1 MEALL
6 VGLAKS
12 ISYGKKRG
20 KQVRPTLLTVLY
32 ELVVCAFIIFLFPY
46 RAYRDLFANRRRT
59 WMSISR
65 ASFRMVSS
73 SKKKYLI
80 FPTRVSQGHTTG
92 NFGQKDLKTTAMNKA
107 FGSHFKDFGGLLGKF
122 ICSSLSARLMKEFS
136 ASKVHLQPATWLT
149 GKFPSRRTARHYW
162 QLWVWS

>member
-46 RAYRDLFANRRRT
+46 RAYRDLFANRRRAG
-59 WMSISR
+59 MSISR
-65 ASFRMVSS
+65 ASFPMVSS

-80 FPTRVSQGHTTG
+80 FPTRVSTEI
-92 NFGQKDLKTTAMNKA
+92 FDKKDLKTTAMN
-107 FGSHFKDFGGLLGKF
+107 
-122 ICSSLSARLMKEFS
+122 
-136 ASKVHLQPATWLT
+136 
-149 GKFPSRRTARHYW
+149 
-162 QLWVWS
+162 

>member
-59 WMSISR
+59 GMSISR

-80 FPTRVSQGHTTG
+80 FPTRVSQGHPTG
-92 NFGQKDLKTTAMNKA
+92 IFDKKDLKTTAMNKA
-107 FGSHFKDFGGLLGKF
+107 FGSHFKDFGGLLEKF
-122 ICSSLSARLMKEFS
+122 ICSSLPPRLMKEFS
-136 ASKVHLQPATWLT
+136 ASKVHLQPAT
-149 GKFPSRRTARHYW
+149 
-162 QLWVWS
+162 

>member
-46 RAYRDLFANRRRT
+46 RAYRDLFANP
-59 WMSISR
+59 
-65 ASFRMVSS
+65 MVSS

-80 FPTRVSQGHTTG
+80 FPTRVSTE
-92 NFGQKDLKTTAMNKA
+92 FFDKKDLKTTAMN
-107 FGSHFKDFGGLLGKF
+107 
-122 ICSSLSARLMKEFS
+122 
-136 ASKVHLQPATWLT
+136 
-149 GKFPSRRTARHYW
+149 
-162 QLWVWS
+162 

>member
-1 MEALL
+1 METLL

-20 KQVRPTLLTVLY
+20 KQVRPTLLTLLY

-59 WMSISR
+59 GMSISR

-80 FPTRVSQGHTTG
+80 FPTRISTRI
-92 NFGQKDLKTTAMNKA
+92 FDKKDLKTTAMNKFSEA
-107 FGSHFKDFGGLLGKF
+107 ILRILGDCWKN
-122 ICSSLSARLMKEFS
+122 LSVLHS
-136 ASKVHLQPATWLT
+136 Q
-149 GKFPSRRTARHYW
+149 
-162 QLWVWS
+162 QD

>member
-1 MEALL
+1 MEALQ

-59 WMSISR
+59 GMSISR
-65 ASFRMVSS
+65 ASFPMVSS

-80 FPTRVSQGHTTG
+80 FPTRVSTEI
-92 NFGQKDLKTTAMNKA
+92 FDKKDLKTTAMN
-107 FGSHFKDFGGLLGKF
+107 
-122 ICSSLSARLMKEFS
+122 
-136 ASKVHLQPATWLT
+136 
-149 GKFPSRRTARHYW
+149 
-162 QLWVWS
+162 